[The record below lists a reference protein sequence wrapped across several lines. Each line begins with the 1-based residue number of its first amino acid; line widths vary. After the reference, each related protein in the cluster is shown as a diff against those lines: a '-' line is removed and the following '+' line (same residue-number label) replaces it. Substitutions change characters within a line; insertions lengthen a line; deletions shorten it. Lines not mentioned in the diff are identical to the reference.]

1 MAPNRTVTYTLRSNT
16 SGVAGL
22 EKYHQVLSNILAAQE
37 KMKRQGDTISALR
50 EQVMPAIKA
59 AEAQAQ
65 AERAAVAAKKQA
77 GNDYTQFLKQQTAQQ
92 EALARQ
98 AAAAAKQQAA
108 EAVAATAKIRE
119 HQAQLRLTADLA
131 ARAAR
136 EEKNR
141 NRDGIQGI
149 ENEVRAYRNL
159 WQSRVL
165 SNEQVYDQQARLR
178 EQALVM
184 LATVDKQSAAYRQL
198 TQVAA
203 AAQRTMDASRGI
215 NTPGG
220 FGYGISQGITGALG
234 QFGVTGDL
242 LSGFVQLFASKRAAA
257 RSAASGLGED
267 AIAGLVS
274 GLKSNQANVKREAD
288 LAGDSVAQA
297 IRASLDIH
305 SPSRVTE
312 YLGKMAGLGFVT
324 GVKSMQ
330 AEAKA
335 AAAMLA
341 NSATAGMSINTSSV
355 AVGSGVVGGNFGSGN
370 LQASASALAEL
381 NAQLAASA
389 PASESAG
396 EAVEAASNAADG
408 LGESV
413 SGAAEHVKSLRDA
426 HAEEEEASRRAA
438 INEAKTALAFT
449 ATAAAISM
457 AVAGLVASYNAAA
470 DYEKAMAGAAS
481 TTEATAEELSRLD
494 DAARSKRLVELGINA
509 KDAAGGIEEL
519 GSQGLSTADIVG
531 GGLVTSLT
539 LAKAVSTDVSK
550 AAAIAAASTK
560 AFGLEAKDLARVGDI
575 TTNAVNAT
583 SVKIEN
589 FSDAIAAGGMQA
601 KNSGMNFTEFT
612 AAISFMTDKAIGA
625 SDAGTAL
632 KTFLMALTPNSKE
645 AAAEMKRLGFNAFDA
660 QGNFKSL
667 SAISENLKTSLSG
680 LTEKQRAL
688 AVEVMF
694 GSDGARVALA
704 VAEQG
709 NKGVQERINLLD
721 RQGTMEE
728 AARKKM
734 EGARGEQEKF
744 NAALENF
751 KVTVGSAFLPMG
763 SKMLQWAEDFIGKI
777 DDLLRKL
784 GQIQSPGELSAT
796 LKIDWAKDDTTT
808 KIAKFLTGSATF
820 LKQGVEKQAD
830 GYQRQWND
838 VVDNFSAAELQDQL
852 LRRGLIQPQRTPWG
866 IKKQM
871 DEIWADM
878 PKYQK
883 MLTDAMEAAANSLKP
898 PTTALTP
905 TQPLPLTG
913 AGPLLPGQTRD
924 LGVGLPSGDSL
935 QRMNPAFQQQ
945 LLALMGQY
953 LAQNPQ
959 GLAPYIH
966 EGYRSMERQAALYEQ
981 GRSKPG
987 ARVTNAKAGESIHN
1001 YGVAADIYWRDP
1013 KTGKVVSFDDPR
1025 AIEAA
1030 KALGQLATVKGL
1042 LWGGTPG
1049 WGGPVDMPH
1058 IQENISWQQA
1068 RAKYGVPGTSGNQ
1081 SGGSGATPPV
1091 KDFDAYVAEARRILA
1106 QIEKFSP
1113 TGSAPDGAKW
1123 ASATAELKKFA
1134 DQNNVAAQA
1143 VQYAQLSVKQAGK
1156 EAEKLGGV
1164 YERLQGRLKIL
1175 DAQKDLGQNVI
1186 APLQQLQKE
1195 AESAAT
1201 AELKRNGAQS
1211 AKYQNLLKLAG
1222 DVAQKIKGINDA
1234 SAREEKQAQ
1243 TDAKQRAKE
1252 QRTLAAQAA
1261 KEARQLRFDDAD
1273 ATLKRMQNNDKAE
1286 LESFKGSVEERLE
1299 LIKRQT
1305 QAEFYAAEAVAR
1317 VKRDNALR
1325 DSANQGGSNQ
1335 AERDRQIKQ
1344 QYTDTLTSLKTAR
1357 IAAVK
1362 EGQKVVDDFWDAAI
1376 KDAERQAQGIED
1388 HWTRMAQGAEKARD
1402 GVGELLISIED
1413 AVNNIP
1419 DATDAQADYVRGMEM
1434 LEKAGQAAAGSV
1446 LAVKEAIEQKA
1457 ATEKAAAQEASD
1469 LALLDTFGGGKAGLE
1484 SLFSTFGVSG
1494 IDQLAQLDSG
1504 LAEQVKRVY
1513 KSTFALLDKELQ
1525 DAIERGH
1532 AVMENAVAE
1541 FEQQSEATSVAA
1553 DAAAAAINERNANT
1567 VQSLKDR
1574 GPEAFLNFL
1583 NFGKYFGDMFDRL
1596 GADGREA
1603 FMQSFDQFTPEDF
1616 SAAGEDFLSGILGK
1630 LPDDERWNALRVKLM
1645 AARDMAVAAQIE
1657 VDHLLGDIKQNPD
1670 QYGDGGRGMVSSEP
1684 PKNQFVSEAGK
1695 LFGMDK
1701 NDLANPEKVQQ
1712 LRDGWAQ
1719 LRADAKLTD
1728 FDLQNLNGA
1737 LDKLVGGEDLP
1748 APMGL
1753 DGWRQSL
1760 QELVG
1765 MFDEGKITADQFRG
1779 ELNNGAATL
1788 EDLAKQADAAGNPR
1802 LAQAFRELAKEAKN
1816 LDPEL
1821 AKLEKRLAM
1830 LQKFAG
1836 YLDQAGSI
1844 FKKFSDGSDNAL
1856 SIAADW
1862 MSMNVKAFTQFESG
1876 DIAGAIMTTLNGIL
1890 DIGDAIANLN
1900 PKFKQWRKNLLEIAQ
1915 LEQQRMGSQFIGGTS
1930 GINGWENPYYQQ
1942 LSQDAAARNQLA
1954 NSKWYQRVAWSV
1966 FGGGPQVMSDELAK
1980 TKSEAAA
1987 IFNDFGS
1994 SLYGTMENALLDA
2007 IDKGDFSNV
2016 AANIGKSI
2024 DQFVQRL
2031 YVQTLL
2037 AKSNLKT
2044 LVQQLADDQAAGRDT
2059 SQDLAKIRAEMEKVT
2074 GDAAAGAGQLAGY
2087 GAGADSGSSTS
2098 GSGAASSA
2106 ITGANFYVANSS
2118 KIDLFDQSILRW
2130 DGLTARIDA
2139 MYLRHEVVLDRHSAA
2154 VGRHA
2159 DMLERVLRDGIT
2171 LTATSSG
2178 YAGAMR

>member
-1 MAPNRTVTYTLRSNT
+1 MAANRTVTYTLKSNT

-22 EKYHQVLSNILAAQE
+22 EKYHQVLSNILAVQE
-37 KMKRQGDTISALR
+37 KIKAQGEVLGDLR
-50 EQVMPAIKA
+50 AQVAPAIQA

-98 AAAAAKQQAA
+98 ATAAAKQQAA
-108 EAVAATAKIRE
+108 EAVAAAAKIRE
-119 HQAQLRLTADLA
+119 QQAQLTLTTRLSAQAEKEAQKAVREAMQERKELLDGLRLA
-131 ARAAR
+131 YARIRAEYDKAAGYGSD
-136 EEKNR
+136 EKQR
-141 NRDGIQGI
+141 
-149 ENEVRAYRNL
+149 
-159 WQSRVL
+159 
-165 SNEQVYDQQARLR
+165 
-178 EQALVM
+178 
-184 LATVDKQSAAYRQL
+184 
-198 TQVAA
+198 VAA
-203 AAQRTMDASRGI
+203 AQAYRKAVKDLEVGMEAYGKRADLTARELKALADMQARVARETNTIAGGI
-215 NTPGG
+215 NPAGLSG
-220 FGYGISQGITGALG
+220 NVANALRGNLPQIITGLQNSVTTLSPSLG
-234 QFGVTGDL
+234 
-242 LSGFVQLFASKRAAA
+242 
-257 RSAASGLGED
+257 AASMGGQQLINTFGGLGTT
-267 AIAGLVS
+267 GT
-274 GLKSNQANVKREAD
+274 
-288 LAGDSVAQA
+288 VA
-297 IRASLDIH
+297 
-305 SPSRVTE
+305 
-312 YLGKMAGLGFVT
+312 T
-324 GVKSMQ
+324 GV
-330 AEAKA
+330 
-335 AAAMLA
+335 
-341 NSATAGMSINTSSV
+341 I
-355 AVGSGVVGGNFGSGN
+355 
-370 LQASASALAEL
+370 
-381 NAQLAASA
+381 
-389 PASESAG
+389 
-396 EAVEAASNAADG
+396 
-408 LGESV
+408 
-413 SGAAEHVKSLRDA
+413 
-426 HAEEEEASRRAA
+426 
-438 INEAKTALAFT
+438 
-449 ATAAAISM
+449 
-457 AVAGLVASYNAAA
+457 GLVATAVVGFGMAANKAA
-470 DYEKAMAGAAS
+470 DEAGKLQFEVAKVSTLTDKMPNQLGAAGR
-481 TTEATAEELSRLD
+481 EVLNISR
-494 DAARSKRLVELGINA
+494 ELGMSYQDIA
-509 KDAAGGIEEL
+509 E
-519 GSQGLSTADIVG
+519 GL
-531 GGLVTSLT
+531 
-539 LAKAVSTDVSK
+539 
-550 AAAIAAASTK
+550 
-560 AFGLEAKDLARVGDI
+560 
-575 TTNAVNAT
+575 N
-583 SVKIEN
+583 
-589 FSDAIAAGGMQA
+589 Q
-601 KNSGMNFTEFT
+601 
-612 AAISFMTDKAIGA
+612 AIGA
-625 SDAGTAL
+625 SVRGTEDMAQAL
-632 KTFLMALTPNSKE
+632 QFTE
-645 AAAEMKRLGFNAFDA
+645 AAGKLAVAGNTSTAESVDLLSSVMNAYKLNASDTTKVSDGLFAAIRDGKMEVSELSQSMGKVTAMSADLNIPLPMVNAALATMTANGIKTSAAVDYLRSMLSSIQKPSSEAATLADNLKLKFDA
-660 QGNFKSL
+660 QSL
-667 SAISENLKTSLSG
+667 SAKGLVGFLQDVIAATKGNKEQMAILFGGVEALSAATSIASGNFERMKTNLDNQAEAAGT
-680 LTEKQRAL
+680 TEKA
-688 AVEVMF
+688 
-694 GSDGARVALA
+694 
-704 VAEQG
+704 
-709 NKGVQERINLLD
+709 
-721 RQGTMEE
+721 
-728 AARKKM
+728 
-734 EGARGEQEKF
+734 
-744 NAALENF
+744 
-751 KVTVGSAFLPMG
+751 
-763 SKMLQWAEDFIGKI
+763 
-777 DDLLRKL
+777 
-784 GQIQSPGELSAT
+784 
-796 LKIDWAKDDTTT
+796 
-808 KIAKFLTGSATF
+808 
-820 LKQGVEKQAD
+820 
-830 GYQRQWND
+830 
-838 VVDNFSAAELQDQL
+838 
-852 LRRGLIQPQRTPWG
+852 
-866 IKKQM
+866 
-871 DEIWADM
+871 
-878 PKYQK
+878 YQK
-883 MLTDAMEAAANSLKP
+883 MMGTLKKENDRFDANWKSVWANLGEYMLPFKTEFMSFMNDALEKLNQFLQRANAARNATHAQEDVDKLKADLANAERDKKQALDIMKREKDRTGVVPEYWTRKLAQLDDTIVSLRGRVQTAEAALTQAKADQVGALYGPQLGPNLATGNVLQDIGIKGRTISQNFGLTTYSAANKGKLGYEDGTHHGLDVSLPVGTKLFTP
-898 PTTALTP
+898 SEVKVMFAGWNRQGFGNLVKLLDSEGNQILMAHLSQISDEVKKALKNGGTLAKGTLVGLSGNSGNSDGP
-905 TQPLPLTG
+905 HLHLEMRDAAGRVFNPLT
-913 AGPLLPGQTRD
+913 
-924 LGVGLPSGDSL
+924 
-935 QRMNPAFQQQ
+935 
-945 LLALMGQY
+945 Y
-953 LAQNPQ
+953 
-959 GLAPYIH
+959 
-966 EGYRSMERQAALYEQ
+966 
-981 GRSKPG
+981 
-987 ARVTNAKAGESIHN
+987 
-1001 YGVAADIYWRDP
+1001 
-1013 KTGKVVSFDDPR
+1013 
-1025 AIEAA
+1025 
-1030 KALGQLATVKGL
+1030 
-1042 LWGGTPG
+1042 
-1049 WGGPVDMPH
+1049 
-1058 IQENISWQQA
+1058 
-1068 RAKYGVPGTSGNQ
+1068 
-1081 SGGSGATPPV
+1081 GGSASPTYQSTGATPPAPATGNQPTPV
-1091 KDFDAYVAEARRILA
+1091 QPITAADLQKAQQLSDALEKAKKALQADPKNVGLQKAFDAADQALKGWTKDNDAHARALAAVQAGLGGAKRAAGDYVA
-1106 QIEKFSP
+1106 
-1113 TGSAPDGAKW
+1113 T
-1123 ASATAELKKFA
+1123 
-1134 DQNNVAAQA
+1134 
-1143 VQYAQLSVKQAGK
+1143 
-1156 EAEKLGGV
+1156 
-1164 YERLQGRLKIL
+1164 
-1175 DAQKDLGQNVI
+1175 QKDLAKYGD
-1186 APLQQLQKE
+1186 E
-1195 AESAAT
+1195 A
-1201 AELKRNGAQS
+1201 LKRIKAQEE
-1211 AKYQNLLKLAG
+1211 
-1222 DVAQKIKGINDA
+1222 AQKSGDA
-1234 SAREEKQAQ
+1234 EKIRVANNALKAFQDQGKAQAAVVQLEQTAYQSRKSQAQ
-1243 TDAKQRAKE
+1243 QDERDAKQRAKE

-1286 LESFKGSVEERLE
+1286 LDSFKGSVEERLE

-1344 QYTDTLTSLKTAR
+1344 QYTDTLTSLKAAR

-1532 AVMENAVAE
+1532 TVMENAVAE

-1583 NFGKYFGDMFDRL
+1583 NFGKYFGAMFDRL

-1616 SAAGEDFLSGILGK
+1616 SAAGEDFLSGILNK

-1670 QYGDGGRGMVSSEP
+1670 QYGDGGRGMVSPEP

-1728 FDLQNLNGA
+1728 FDLQNLNGT

-1748 APMGL
+1748 APLGL

-1760 QELVG
+1760 QELIG
-1765 MFDEGKITADQFRG
+1765 MFDEGKITADQFRA
-1779 ELNNGAATL
+1779 ELNNGAASL

-1821 AKLEKRLAM
+1821 AKLEKRLAA
-1830 LQKFAG
+1830 LQGFGKLFSGVGSLFKSFGAETLGAIADAAG
-1836 YLDQAGSI
+1836 QGLAAITQMPSAINDVRAAFNS
-1844 FKKFSDGSDNAL
+1844 FKKGPSLAGL
-1856 SIAADW
+1856 G
-1862 MSMNVKAFTQFESG
+1862 EL
-1876 DIAGAIMTTLNGIL
+1876 AGAIGGVASIAGSVVSAIFA
-1890 DIGDAIANLN
+1890 IGDAIENSNAKLNKWKSNL
-1900 PKFKQWRKNLLEIAQ
+1900 REVAS